1 MSKQRLGADCEW
13 HDSCVGNLQQEQ
25 VAPREGPA
33 SGKVPWRPSGERIQ
47 RNAKHFYNSRSE
59 GGARKRE
66 GSLEAKRRAYSKKCD
81 AFLQKQRHR
90 RGLRMGRDAT
100 DCKWLTKITLRYQM
114 LAMATY

>member
-66 GSLEAKRRAYSKKCD
+66 GSLEAKRRAYSKKCE
-81 AFLQKQRHR
+81 AFLQKQRL
-90 RGLRMGRDAT
+90 GT
-100 DCKWLTKITLRYQM
+100 DCEWLTKITLRYQM